1 MVHIAVI
8 GGGPGGIAFA
18 QQLSKSVSSS
28 STSSSSCSFPFW
40 NTPQKVDTFLDDVHI
55 TVFEKREFF
64 FHAPG
69 ALRAMV
75 DISYTPKVLIP
86 FDKVFDEY
94 PNVELKFA
102 SVDRID
108 YDTKTIHYV
117 ANDTVDTQTN
127 MRYDYLVLATGS
139 SSFSPS
145 KPSMSITS
153 SKQMMDVFTSTAE
166 NIQKSERILIVGG
179 GVVGIELAG
188 ELRYTYP
195 EKKIILI
202 DSHSEL
208 LSNQNVPK
216 LREPIKKILLD
227 HDIELHF
234 NERIKHTDKMGIN
247 QFGAQTITTESG
259 LTLEVD
265 AILWSIGMKPNIELM
280 NDSDCI
286 FNNRFIKVKPN
297 LELDSPKEKYQH
309 VYVIGDASNHPSPK
323 MLFWAMQQGQ
333 HLAKNLASYIQSNG
347 QTEMSDFSAPS
358 VEVMAIPFGPEGGI
372 SQLPLFG
379 GLVVGDF
386 LTKLIKSKDLMAGM
400 FWTMMNQK
408 IPE

>member
-18 QQLSKSVSSS
+18 QQLSNSLSSS
-28 STSSSSCSFPFW
+28 SSFSFPFCKS
-40 NTPQKVDTFLDDVHI
+40 TQKVGTFLDVQI

-75 DISYTPKVLIP
+75 DTSYTPKVLIP
-86 FDKVFDEY
+86 FDKVFDDY

-102 SVDRID
+102 SVNRID
-108 YDTKTIHYV
+108 YDAKTIHYV
-117 ANDTVDTQTN
+117 SNHQEDTQTN

-139 SSFSPS
+139 SSSSPS
-145 KPSMSITS
+145 KPSASITS
-153 SKQMMDVFTSTAE
+153 SKQMMDVFTSTAK

-195 EKKIILI
+195 DKKIMLL
-202 DSHSEL
+202 DSHNEL
-208 LSNQNVPK
+208 LSSQNIPK
-216 LREPIKKILLD
+216 LREPVKKILLD

-234 NERIKHTDKMGIN
+234 NERIKMTEHMGIN
-247 QFGAQTITTESG
+247 QFKTQTITTESG

-265 AILWSIGMKPNIELM
+265 AILWSIGMKPNIDLM
-280 NDSDCI
+280 TDSDCI
-286 FNNRFIKVKPN
+286 LNNRFIKVKPN
-297 LELDSPKEKYQH
+297 LEVDSPKEKYQN
-309 VYVIGDASNHPSPK
+309 VYVIGDANNHPTPK
-323 MLFWAMQQGQ
+323 LLLWAMQQGQ
-333 HLAKNLASYIQSNG
+333 HLAKNLASFIQSNG
-347 QTEMSDFSAPS
+347 QTEMTEFKATST
-358 VEVMAIPFGPEGGI
+358 ELLIIPFGPEGGI
-372 SQLPLFG
+372 GQLPLFG
-379 GLVVGDF
+379 GLLVGNF

-400 FWTMMNQK
+400 FWTMMNQE

>member
-18 QQLSKSVSSS
+18 QQLSKSLSSS
-28 STSSSSCSFPFW
+28 SSFSFPFC
-40 NTPQKVDTFLDDVHI
+40 KVGTILDVQI

-75 DISYTPKVLIP
+75 DNSYTPKVLIP
-86 FDKVFDEY
+86 FDKVFEGY

-117 ANDTVDTQTN
+117 SNNQEDTLTN

-139 SSFSPS
+139 SSSSPS
-145 KPSMSITS
+145 KPSASITT
-153 SKQMMDVFTSTAE
+153 SKQMMDAFTSTAD
-166 NIQKSERILIVGG
+166 NIQKSDRILIVGG

-195 EKKIILI
+195 DKKIILL
-202 DSHSEL
+202 DSHGEL
-208 LSNQNVPK
+208 LSRQNVPK
-216 LREPIKKILLD
+216 LREPVKKILLD

-234 NERIKHTDKMGIN
+234 NERIKRTDKMGIN
-247 QFGAQTITTESG
+247 QFGTQTITTESG
-259 LTLEVD
+259 LELEVD
-265 AILWSIGMKPNIELM
+265 AILWSIGMKPNVELM
-280 NDSDCI
+280 TDSECI
-286 FNNRFIKVKPN
+286 SNNRFIKVKPN
-297 LELDSPKEKYQH
+297 LEVDSTKEKYQK
-309 VYVIGDASNHPSPK
+309 VYVIGDASNHPTPK
-323 MLFWAMQQGQ
+323 LLFWAMQQGQ
-333 HLAKNLASYIQSNG
+333 HLAKNLASLIQSNG
-347 QTEMSDFSAPS
+347 QTEMTEFTALSSEIL
-358 VEVMAIPFGPEGGI
+358 VIPFGPEGGI

-379 GLVVGDF
+379 GLVVGNYP
-386 LTKLIKSKDLMAGM
+386 TKLIKSKDLMADM
-400 FWTMMNQK
+400 FWTMMNQE